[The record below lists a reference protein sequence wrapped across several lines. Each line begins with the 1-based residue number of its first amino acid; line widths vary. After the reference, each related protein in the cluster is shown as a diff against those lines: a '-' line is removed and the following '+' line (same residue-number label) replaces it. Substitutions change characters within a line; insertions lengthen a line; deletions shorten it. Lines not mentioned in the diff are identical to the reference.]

1 MSTQMTRPGV
11 FISRVEDR
19 LLTPKPYLTA
29 DQRFEIRTKAAV
41 VLQRYL
47 RRWLAKRRFLALKLA
62 YEARVQWEREQE
74 QERRRMIENRRE
86 WDLRRR
92 MQPRT
97 RDDFEVVYAALER
110 WRREECARIDIEKK
124 GASRKAALAMLVDQE
139 AELIGAIER
148 CKLEAADEMNEKRIQ
163 ALLEK
168 VTTLTLFSNSSVFQ
182 LFFKI
187 QYTFMLV

>member
-11 FISRVEDR
+11 FMSRIEDK
-19 LLTPKPYLTA
+19 LLTPRPYLTA
-29 DQRFEIRTKAAV
+29 DQRFEIRTKAAI
-41 VLQRYL
+41 VLQKYF
-47 RRWLAKRRFLALKLA
+47 RRWLAKRRFAMLKVA
-62 YEARVQWEREQE
+62 YETRVQWEREQE
-74 QERRRMIENRRE
+74 LERRRAIEARRE

-124 GASRKAALAMLVDQE
+124 GAARKAALAMLVDQE

-148 CKLEAADEMNEKRIQ
+148 CKLEAADEIREGRIQ
-163 ALLEK
+163 VLLEK
-168 VTTLTLFSNSSVFQ
+168 VFIKNCLL
-182 LFFKI
+182 
-187 QYTFMLV
+187 Y

>member
-11 FISRVEDR
+11 YVSRIDDK
-19 LLTPKPYLTA
+19 LLTPRPYLTA
-29 DQRFEIRTKAAV
+29 DQLFEIRTRAAI
-41 VLQRYL
+41 VLQAYF
-47 RRWLAKRRFLALKLA
+47 RRWLAKRRFAALKTA
-62 YEARVQWEREQE
+62 YEARVQWEREHE
-74 QERRRMIENRRE
+74 LERRRAIEERRE

-110 WRREECARIDIEKK
+110 WRREECARIDVEKT
-124 GASRKAALAMLVDQE
+124 GAARKAALAMLVDQE

-163 ALLEK
+163 ALLDK
-168 VTTLTLFSNSSVFQ
+168 V
-182 LFFKI
+182 
-187 QYTFMLV
+187 